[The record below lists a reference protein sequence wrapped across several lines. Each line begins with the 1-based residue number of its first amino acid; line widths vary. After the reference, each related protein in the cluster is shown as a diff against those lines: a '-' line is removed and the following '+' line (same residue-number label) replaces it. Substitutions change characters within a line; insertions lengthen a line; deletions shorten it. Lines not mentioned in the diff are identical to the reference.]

1 MILIPFQYLE
11 VRAGSE
17 LRLRQNVFRSFLG
30 GKEWDWDSGPLV
42 WPRELLHLELSEAVQ
57 FQARSSSLH
66 IEETCL
72 CRDIL
77 RKSAPN
83 LTGPD

>member
-17 LRLRQNVFRSFLG
+17 LRFRQNVFRFFLA
-30 GKEWDWDSGPLV
+30 GKEWDWDSVHWCDRGSYSI
-42 WPRELLHLELSEAVQ
+42 RELSEAVQ

-83 LTGPD
+83 LTDPD